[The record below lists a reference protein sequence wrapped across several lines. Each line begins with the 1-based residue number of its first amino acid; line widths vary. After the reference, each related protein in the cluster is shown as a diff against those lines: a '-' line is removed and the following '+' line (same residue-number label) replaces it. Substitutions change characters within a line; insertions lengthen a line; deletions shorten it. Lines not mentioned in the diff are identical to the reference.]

1 MHKKFQSQVLWL
13 RWLDSQEDLLLE
25 NQTLLDNINIITLV
39 DMNDDKH
46 NDVWV
51 SCFHG
56 NSTNPLI
63 TVTEKK
69 HQVTRARNICLQ
81 IMFTMVNAMT

>member
-1 MHKKFQSQVLWL
+1 MEDL

-56 NSTNPLI
+56 NSTGLG
-63 TVTEKK
+63 
-69 HQVTRARNICLQ
+69 
-81 IMFTMVNAMT
+81 MVSHRVLFLGQ

>member
-1 MHKKFQSQVLWL
+1 MLYVELFPDKVFHTTIFRLCKNHL
-13 RWLDSQEDLLLE
+13 RCLDSQEDLLLE

-56 NSTNPLI
+56 NSTGLG
-63 TVTEKK
+63 
-69 HQVTRARNICLQ
+69 
-81 IMFTMVNAMT
+81 MVSHRVLFLGQ